1 MRTLTLITLMAIGT
15 SAPLMAM
22 EHEDHQAKTTTL
34 NTMCPMCDKT
44 VGDKPT
50 NVKLTVGEGAEAKT
64 YLVACDSTN
73 CAEIFMKNPE
83 PMLKKTFGKEAAGA
97 KTQYK

>member
-1 MRTLTLITLMAIGT
+1 MRTLTLLTLMAIGA

-22 EHEDHQAKTTTL
+22 EHDDHHVIPTTV
-34 NTMCPMCDKT
+34 NTMCPMCDKA

-50 NVKLTVGEGAEAKT
+50 NVKITIGEGAEAKT
-64 YLVACDSTN
+64 YLVACDSKN
-73 CAEIFMKNPE
+73 CADMFTKDPE
-83 PMLKKTFGKEAAGA
+83 PVLKKTFGKNAPGA